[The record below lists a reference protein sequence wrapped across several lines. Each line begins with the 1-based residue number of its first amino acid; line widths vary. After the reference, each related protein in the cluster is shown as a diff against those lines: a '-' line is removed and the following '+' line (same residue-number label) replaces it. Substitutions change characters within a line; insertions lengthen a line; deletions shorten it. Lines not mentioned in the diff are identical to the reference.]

1 MKHCRKFF
9 IILYMT
15 PVLSAYA
22 MSLLL
27 TKLKLCVPMGSFLM
41 AILPDKFFNEQDVP
55 LPLSRLHEDA
65 TAILPEQR

>member
-1 MKHCRKFF
+1 MKHCRQPF
-9 IILYMT
+9 IILYMM
-15 PVLSAYA
+15 PVLSAYDI
-22 MSLLL
+22 SLVLAA
-27 TKLKLCVPMGSFLM
+27 LKLCVPMGSSLM